1 MFADVTR
8 RQRGQD
14 FVCMRRFVEDR
25 STSEAQS
32 LRVVIRTRFACGWG
46 LLHMHFRYR
55 LLVTASVGALA
66 TASPMAASAGD
77 YGAAALPAVSAPNGK
92 IGVFTGSVGDDF
104 TLGATGSF
112 AIPLTQQWGAQVDGM
127 VGSAD
132 SASFYGIGG
141 HVFWRDPAR
150 GLLGL
155 TASWVGW
162 DASHALP
169 VSYPSGGVMD
179 ITGADVGKVGVEGA
193 AYLGR
198 ISLEGAAGYQFGSD
212 TGFAGRATLAFY
224 PTDDLRLDIGVV
236 QLAGADAAFRG
247 GAEWSPAGH
256 AFSLFASGLARSS
269 DNWSVFGG
277 AKVYFGAGQKS
288 LIQRHREDDPEN
300 LLPDDLYSVI
310 GEAHCPAGTEQMAG
324 FCDGNL

>member
-1 MFADVTR
+1 
-8 RQRGQD
+8 
-14 FVCMRRFVEDR
+14 
-25 STSEAQS
+25 
-32 LRVVIRTRFACGWG
+32 
-46 LLHMHFRYR
+46 MHFRYR
-55 LLVTASVGALA
+55 LLLTASVAAL
-66 TASPMAASAGD
+66 TAGLPLAAFAGS
-77 YGAAALPAVSAPNGK
+77 LPAVSAPNGK
-92 IGVFTGSVGDDF
+92 IGVFTGSLGDDF
-104 TLGATGSF
+104 TLGAAGSL
-112 AIPLTQQWGAQVDGM
+112 AIPLAQQWGAQVDGM

-141 HVFWRDPAR
+141 HLFWRDPAR

-162 DASHALP
+162 NRTDTVTLP
-169 VSYPSGGVMD
+169 FRQFDDVAQIQDVS
-179 ITGADVGKVGVEGA
+179 GADVGKVGVEGA

-212 TGFAGRATLAFY
+212 TGFAGRATIAFY
-224 PTDDLRLDIGVV
+224 PTDDLRLDIGVM

-269 DNWSVFGG
+269 DNWSVLGG
-277 AKVYFGAGQKS
+277 AKMYFGAGQKS

-300 LLPDDLYSVI
+300 LLPDDLYSIVGDAYCPPGSEEI
-310 GEAHCPAGTEQMAG
+310 GG
-324 FCDGNL
+324 FCDSFY

>member
-1 MFADVTR
+1 
-8 RQRGQD
+8 
-14 FVCMRRFVEDR
+14 
-25 STSEAQS
+25 
-32 LRVVIRTRFACGWG
+32 
-46 LLHMHFRYR
+46 MHFRYR
-55 LLVTASVGALA
+55 LLLTASVGALSVA
-66 TASPMAASAGD
+66 LPLAALAGS
-77 YGAAALPAVSAPNGK
+77 LPAVSAPNGK
-92 IGVFTGSVGDDF
+92 IGVFTGSLGGDF
-104 TLGATGSF
+104 TLGAAGSL
-112 AIPLTQQWGAQVDGM
+112 AIPLAQQWGAQVDGM

-141 HVFWRDPAR
+141 HLFWRDPGR

-162 DASHALP
+162 NRTDTVTLP
-169 VSYPSGGVMD
+169 FRQFDDVAQIQDVS
-179 ITGADVGKVGVEGA
+179 GADVGKVGVEGA

-212 TGFAGRATLAFY
+212 TGFAGRATIAFY
-224 PTDDLRLDIGVV
+224 PTDDLRLDIGVM

-269 DNWSVFGG
+269 DNWSVLGG
-277 AKVYFGAGQKS
+277 AKMYFGSGQKS

-300 LLPDDLYSVI
+300 LLPDDLYSIVGDAYCPPGSEEI
-310 GEAHCPAGTEQMAG
+310 GG
-324 FCDGNL
+324 FCDSFY